1 MSHEDSLSPMTD
13 LPLGRFAGREAF
25 LQVVRDAFAHAARD
39 GWRELVISDA
49 TFSDWPLHERAVAQA
64 LQDWSHSGRR
74 FTMVAMRYDEVQR
87 SHARFVT
94 WRKTWA
100 HIIDCRVSRQSDA
113 LDFPSGI
120 WSPHW
125 CMQRLD
131 LPRSTG
137 VCGRE
142 PERLVQWR
150 EVIEELLRQSSPGCP
165 ATDRKSGG

>member
-1 MSHEDSLSPMTD
+1 MSNEEFQLPLAD
-13 LPLGRFAGREAF
+13 LPVGRFAGREAF
-25 LQVVRDAFAHAARD
+25 QQIVRDAFSHAARE
-39 GWRELVISDA
+39 GWRELVISDS

-74 FTMVAMRYDEVQR
+74 FTMVAMRYDEVLRNQ
-87 SHARFVT
+87 ARFVV

-100 HIIDCRVSRQSDA
+100 HIIDCRVSRQTDA

-125 CMQRLD
+125 CMHRLD

-137 VCGRE
+137 VSGRE
-142 PERLVQWR
+142 PERLFQWR
-150 EVIEELLRQSSPGCP
+150 AVLAELPRPSSPGVPPPPSCL
-165 ATDRKSGG
+165 